1 MEAYL
6 CGVTISVIMCAETM
20 VVGVLGGGTIESA
33 LAQPRLARRITFELA
48 GSIEGGPRGYQ

>member
-1 MEAYL
+1 MSGGHEAGNMEAYL

-33 LAQPRLARRITFELA
+33 LESR
-48 GSIEGGPRGYQ
+48 S